1 MFKMSGK
8 RKGINAERELIH
20 MFWSNGW
27 SAHRIAGSGSSK
39 YPSPDIIAANTSR
52 RLAIESKVT
61 KEQRKYFSEKD
72 VEQLMNFSQIFGAE
86 SWIAVKFGRNDWFFI
101 KAEELIKTTKGYY
114 ISLELAKNKGLSFN
128 DLLKA

>member
-1 MFKMSGK
+1 MSGK

-39 YPSPDIIAANTSR
+39 YPSPDIIAANASR

-61 KEQRKYFSEKD
+61 KEQRKYFSEYD
-72 VEQLMNFSQIFGAE
+72 ITQLTDFSRIFGAE
-86 SWIAVKFGRNDWFFI
+86 AWIAVKFARNDWFFI
-101 KAEELIKTTKGYY
+101 GTDKLIKTTKGFY
-114 ISLELAKNKGLSFN
+114 INLELAKNKGLSFN